1 MPVSETKP
9 SDIKPS
15 EAKPG
20 TGPRIDAVRRLL
32 DSEKLDCL
40 LVSDGHNRRYL
51 SGFTGSSGYLFIT
64 RAKAVLATDFRY
76 IEQAGDQAPDFTIH
90 RIGGR
95 FDWLAPLLGELDAVR
110 VGFESQD
117 MSVATLSAIQSA
129 VAEAKSAGAKPE
141 FVPTSNLVIKLREVK
156 DAAELKLVERASQ
169 IADRAFE
176 AVAPGIAPGQT
187 EAQVAWELEKTMR
200 ELGAEA
206 LSFDIIVGAG
216 PNGALPHH
224 RADETVIK
232 NGDPVVID
240 MGCIYEGYC
249 SDLTRTVFIGE
260 PDERF
265 RDVYNTVLRA
275 QLHAEREVKA
285 GMTGEE
291 TDALARAV
299 IAEAGHGD
307 HFGHSLG
314 HGVGLEV
321 HEHPWVGPR
330 ATNVLGNGMV
340 FTVEPGIYISGW
352 GGVRIE
358 DMAVMEG
365 GKARILSTASK
376 LDF

>member
-1 MPVSETKP
+1 MTDATS
-9 SDIKPS
+9 
-15 EAKPG
+15 
-20 TGPRIDAVRRLL
+20 RIAAVRRLL
-32 DSEKLDCL
+32 NEHQIDCL
-40 LVSDGHNRRYL
+40 LVSDGNNRRYL
-51 SGFTGSSGYLFIT
+51 SGFTGSSGYLLVT
-64 RAKAVLATDFRY
+64 RTDAVLATDFRY
-76 IEQAGDQAPDFTIH
+76 VEQAGDQAPGFRVH
-90 RIGGR
+90 RIVGR
-95 FDWLAPLLGELDAVR
+95 LDWLPTLMSELSVRR

-117 MSVATLSAIQSA
+117 LSVATLGAMERAIDE
-129 VAEAKSAGAKPE
+129 AEWSGPKPE
-141 FVPTSNLVIKLREVK
+141 LVATSDLVIKLREVK
-156 DAAELKLVERASQ
+156 DAAELRLVERASQ
-169 IADRAFE
+169 IADQAFE
-176 AVAPGIAPGQT
+176 AVAATVSAGQT
-187 EAQVAWELEKTMR
+187 ETQVAWELEKAMR

-249 SDLTRTVFIGE
+249 SDLTRTIFVGE
-260 PDERF
+260 PDDRF
-265 RDVYNTVLRA
+265 RSVYNTVLRA

-291 TDALARAV
+291 ADALARSV
-299 IAEAGHGD
+299 IGEAGHGD

-330 ATNVLGNGMV
+330 ASNVLGDGMV

-365 GKARILSTASK
+365 GRARVLSAATK
-376 LDF
+376 LNI